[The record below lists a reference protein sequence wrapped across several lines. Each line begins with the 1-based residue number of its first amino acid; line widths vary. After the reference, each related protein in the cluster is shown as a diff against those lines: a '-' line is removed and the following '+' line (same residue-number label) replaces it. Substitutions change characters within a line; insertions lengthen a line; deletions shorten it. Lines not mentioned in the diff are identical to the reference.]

1 MNHKNRPHKNWI
13 LYRLGTLSMLLLIL
27 PSLPGNGQESSL
39 PLQFRLAGPEKGGR
53 VTAVT
58 GVPDADSLFYM
69 GATGGG
75 IWKTTDYGM
84 SWENISDGW
93 FASPS
98 IGAIAVSRVN
108 PEIIYAATGSDAIR
122 SNVIVGRGIY
132 RSDDGGDSW
141 KFTGLSDAGQIG
153 SLIIH
158 PDNPDKAYAAVM
170 GQPFRRND
178 TRGVYRTTNGGVSW
192 ENMLFLSDSVGAVD
206 LEFAPDNPEIIY
218 AAMWRAE
225 RKPWT
230 IISGDATGGIFR
242 STDAGDSWEKM
253 RTGLPSGL
261 TGKIDFAVSPASPE
275 RVWAQIQAPDS
286 LGGIYRSDDYGET
299 WEQVKLP
306 GEIRKDIMY
315 RPFYFTYLDTDPTD
329 ADHLWAGAKKLF
341 ESYDAGR
348 SWHEIPITHAD
359 HHDLWI
365 NPRDPRLMIEGND
378 GGASVTRDG
387 GKTWSH
393 QYNQPTAELYSCYTD
408 TLYPFHLYS
417 GQQDN
422 GTVRIP
428 SRTEGN
434 RALGSNSVQD
444 FSRLATWEWAGGCE
458 TGPVIPKPGHPDIIY
473 ANCKGKFSV
482 YDRTTGR
489 EYHYPVGGEDIYG
502 SHPSDLTYRFQRVTP
517 MEVSP
522 HDPDAVYYGS
532 QFLHRTVDGGL
543 HWETLSPDLTAR
555 IPLGQ
560 VRSGGPI
567 DEDIT
572 GEEYYSVLYAIE
584 ESPLQPGVIWTG
596 SNDGLIHV
604 TTDHGATWSNVTPDG
619 LPPGGRVSQIDAS
632 PHHPGNALV
641 AVYRDYLGDDAPY
654 IYRTRDFGKSW
665 ELITRGIDPSYP
677 ARVAREDP
685 MREGLL
691 YAGTEFGLY
700 LSFDDGNQW
709 EPFQQNLPVVPVSDL
724 SFVRR
729 SLALSTM
736 GRSFWVL
743 DDRTPLLHHRAPELS
758 FGLLPDPAPMLTGE
772 PVQLIFAWPGQHEP
786 GELVRFTIQKSAETV
801 AQFTV
806 PDSLCPPGQWGYRR
820 VDWDSRRTISGSSE
834 NITGPFATP
843 GTYEVLAVFPEKR
856 DSASLEIRIHPH
868 LSGSGISETD
878 LLDQEKLAMKTCNL
892 LVELEEKT
900 DELEKKLR
908 TEIQP
913 ETLAS
918 LKEQLALLK
927 KGPRPYDPRGLTD
940 QVRYLLEILTH
951 APQKPGK
958 DLEERYQT
966 LHQAFQ
972 YYIHTYE

>member
-1 MNHKNRPHKNWI
+1 MKK
-13 LYRLGTLSMLLLIL
+13 LSTILLIL
-27 PSLPGNGQESSL
+27 LSLPVNGQESSL

-53 VTAVT
+53 VTAVSGVT
-58 GVPDADSLFYM
+58 GADSLYYM

-84 SWENISDGW
+84 SWQNISDGW

-98 IGAIAVSRVN
+98 IGAIAVSQVN
-108 PEIIYAATGSDAIR
+108 PKIIYAGTGSDAIR
-122 SNVIVGRGIY
+122 SNVIVGKGIY
-132 RSDDGGDSW
+132 RSDDGGDTW
-141 KFTGLSDAGQIG
+141 KFSGLSDAGQIG

-158 PDNPDKAYAAVM
+158 PDNTDKAYAAVI

-178 TRGVYRTTNGGVSW
+178 TRGVYRTSDGGVSW
-192 ENMLFLSDSVGAVD
+192 ENVLFLSDSVGAVD
-206 LEFAPDNPEIIY
+206 LEFAPDNPDIIY

-230 IISGDATGGIFR
+230 IISGDPTGGVFKSI
-242 STDAGDSWEKM
+242 DGGESWEKKT
-253 RTGLPSGL
+253 RGLPGEL
-261 TGKIDFAVSPASPE
+261 TGKIDFAVSPAAAG
-275 RVWAQIQAPDS
+275 RLWAQIQAPDT

-306 GEIRKDIMY
+306 EKIRKDIMY
-315 RPFYFTYLDTDPTD
+315 RPFYFTNLDADPTD
-329 ADHLWAGAKKLF
+329 ADHIWAGTKKLF
-341 ESYDAGR
+341 ESFDAGS
-348 SWHEIPITHAD
+348 SWQEIPITHAD

-365 NPRDPRLMIEGND
+365 NPRNPRLMIEGND
-378 GGASVTRDG
+378 GGASITRDG
-387 GKTWSH
+387 GKSWSH

-428 SRTEGN
+428 SKTGGN
-434 RALGSNSVQD
+434 QALGSNTVQD

-458 TGPVIPKPGHPDIIY
+458 TGPVIPKPGDPDIIY

-482 YDRTTGR
+482 YNRTTGK
-489 EYHYPVGGEDIYG
+489 EFQYPVGAEDIYG
-502 SHPSDLTYRFQRVTP
+502 SHPSDLMYRFQRVTP

-522 HDPDAVYYGS
+522 HDPDVVYFGS
-532 QFLHRTVDGGL
+532 QFLHRTRNGGL
-543 HWETLSPDLTAR
+543 RWETISPDLTAR
-555 IPLGQ
+555 IPEGQ
-560 VRSGGPI
+560 VRSGGPV

-584 ESPLQPGVIWTG
+584 ESPVQPGVIWTG

-604 TTDHGATWSNVTPDG
+604 TTDHGATWSDVTPPD

-632 PHHPGNALV
+632 PHFPDKALV

-654 IYRTRDFGKSW
+654 IYRTLDFGRSW
-665 ELITRGIDPSYP
+665 KLITEGIDPAFP
-677 ARVAREDP
+677 ARVVREDP

-709 EPFQQNLPVVPVSDL
+709 ESLQQNLPVVPVTDL

-743 DDRTPLLHHRAPELS
+743 DDRTPLLHHRIQKSAE
-758 FGLLPDPAPMLTGE
+758 GLMMDSAPMLTGE
-772 PVQLIFAWPGQHEP
+772 PVQLYFVWPGQHNP
-786 GELVRFTIQKSAETV
+786 DELVGFTIKKGADMV

-806 PDSLCPPGQWGYRR
+806 PDSLCPPGPWGYRR
-820 VDWDSRRTISGSSE
+820 VDWDGRRTFSGYTGD
-834 NITGPFATP
+834 ITGPFAAP

-856 DSASLEIRIHPH
+856 DSVSLEIRIHPH
-868 LSGSGISETD
+868 LASFGFSETD
-878 LLDQEKLAMKTCNL
+878 LLEQEKLALKTGNL
-892 LVELEEKT
+892 LVELEKRIE
-900 DELEKKLR
+900 ELEQKLR
-908 TEIQP
+908 TVKQP
-913 ETLAS
+913 DTMIA
-918 LKEQLALLK
+918 LKEQLDLLK
-927 KGPRPYDPRGLTD
+927 KGPRPYDQRGIAD
-940 QVRYLLEILTH
+940 QVRYLHEFLTH

-958 DLEERYQT
+958 DKEERYQT
-966 LHQAFQ
+966 LFQAYQ
-972 YYIHTYE
+972 NYIHTYE